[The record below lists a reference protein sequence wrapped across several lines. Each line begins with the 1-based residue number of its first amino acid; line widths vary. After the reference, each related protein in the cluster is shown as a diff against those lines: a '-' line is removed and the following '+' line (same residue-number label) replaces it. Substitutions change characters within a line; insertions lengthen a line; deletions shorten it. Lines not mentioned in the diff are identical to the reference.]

1 MYSGCSTRKKKVY
14 AGCNTKYNSKK
25 GRCSKPIY
33 KLQTTYHQSPE
44 QYDKCIE
51 MRDDYSC
58 DPLRKKFKGL
68 DKKKI
73 IQENFKVHLPPE
85 IKVNE
90 DIYTEFRTILEGY
103 LNKILKSEKS
113 EKSEESKLKSELK
126 KILNFEGNSIT
137 LARYNSF
144 KDAFPN
150 LFDAFESHLNSLSNG
165 EYPIQNDQTIY
176 QENPDSEENLSLQYN
191 PNLQP
196 MQQLPVAVQQP
207 VAVQPVAVQPVAVQ
221 PVAVQP
227 VAVQPVAVQPVAV
240 QPVAQQ

>member
-1 MYSGCSTRKKKVY
+1 
-14 AGCNTKYNSKK
+14 
-25 GRCSKPIY
+25 
-33 KLQTTYHQSPE
+33 
-44 QYDKCIE
+44 

-58 DPLRKKFKGL
+58 DPLKKKFKGL

-73 IQENFKVHLPPE
+73 IQENFKVHLPSE

-90 DIYTEFRTILEGY
+90 DIYTQFRTILEGN

-113 EKSEESKLKSELK
+113 EESELKSELK
-126 KILNFEGNSIT
+126 SILNFEGNSIT
-137 LARYNSF
+137 LARHNSF

-150 LFDAFESHLNSLSNG
+150 LFYAFESHLNSLSNG

-196 MQQLPVAVQQP
+196 MQQLPVAVQQ
-207 VAVQPVAVQPVAVQ
+207 
-221 PVAVQP
+221 
-227 VAVQPVAVQPVAV
+227 
-240 QPVAQQ
+240 